1 MICIILKEWGI
12 LKKKLKNVLISS
24 KKKNQVIFFFIY
36 IYIYFS
42 FHEVGNIS
50 PMVLFPRRGKQFND
64 LNHFQK
70 VKNTS

>member
-24 KKKNQVIFFFIY
+24 KKKNQVIFFIY

-50 PMVLFPRRGKQFND
+50 PVVLFPRRGKKFND